1 MNREEV
7 IESLILIKDKAE
19 EEALNLDS
27 GTFEMGL
34 KIGIQNGIYASVLK
48 IREMNLEKVK
58 VPPFVETYLSD
69 GAFDNYSLADKVGYL
84 VQSHSGDNYYL
95 TDMLVEENFISE
107 TMGQMLFEYATNESI
122 ENLLGL
128 INGHEV
134 LEEKAEITI
143 TSPYRDD
150 KKVTLNKD
158 EAIEFVKEWFK

>member
-1 MNREEV
+1 MSKD
-7 IESLILIKDKAE
+7 IEWLKNELVKLGNLPAMGDENFNEGYWKAYDDFSRILKQ
-19 EEALNLDS
+19 LNV
-27 GTFEMGL
+27 T
-34 KIGIQNGIYASVLK
+34 QN
-48 IREMNLEKVK
+48 VK
-58 VPPFVETYLSD
+58 VPPFVETYLND
-69 GAFDNYSLADKVGYL
+69 GAFGNYSLADKVGYL

-158 EAIEFVKEWFK
+158 EAIEFVKEWFN

>member
-1 MNREEV
+1 MSKD
-7 IESLILIKDKAE
+7 IEWLKNELVKLGNLPAMGDENFNEGYWKAYDDFSRILKQ
-19 EEALNLDS
+19 LNV
-27 GTFEMGL
+27 T
-34 KIGIQNGIYASVLK
+34 QN
-48 IREMNLEKVK
+48 VK
-58 VPPFVETYLSD
+58 VPPFVETYLID
-69 GAFDNYSLADKVGYL
+69 GAFGNYSLADKVGYL

-158 EAIEFVKEWFK
+158 EAIEFVKEWFN

>member
-1 MNREEV
+1 MSKD
-7 IESLILIKDKAE
+7 IEWLKNELVKLGNLPAMGDENFNEGYWKAYDDFSRILKQ
-19 EEALNLDS
+19 LND
-27 GTFEMGL
+27 TE
-34 KIGIQNGIYASVLK
+34 N
-48 IREMNLEKVK
+48 VK

-69 GAFDNYSLADKVGYL
+69 GAFGNYSLADKVGYL

-122 ENLLGL
+122 ENLLDL

-143 TSPYRDD
+143 SSPYRDD

-158 EAIEFVKEWFK
+158 EAIEFVKEWFN